1 VAPSPRAEAIF
12 GPFGIKSKGRL
23 CSIAMLSALGS
34 MLAWAV
40 VYRRQYA
47 HRASTIYAST
57 IRIDYTAS
65 STQVCLND
73 MPQRLDRH
81 APVHGGGASLI
92 A

>member
-1 VAPSPRAEAIF
+1 MAPSPTAETIF
-12 GPFGIKSKGRL
+12 GPFGIKSKPSL

-47 HRASTIYAST
+47 HRASTIHAST
-57 IRIDYTAS
+57 IHIDYTAP

-73 MPQRLDRH
+73 MPQQLDRQLQFMV
-81 APVHGGGASLI
+81 AEQA
-92 A
+92 